1 MNDTQVFNNL
11 FNGGSFT
18 LPYLLKFTCDNLE
31 SILLVNDN
39 KDFEYNGE
47 TYKASSFDYTPP
59 DNQGS
64 GATLTISG
72 AENNL
77 IPFIENADETYRLD
91 VIGVISA
98 NGEVQKIKQYS
109 HMLGT
114 VSYTDSM
121 EITFELGTDDRLNM
135 TFPPYKFDT
144 DMNRGNA

>member
-47 TYKASSFDYTPP
+47 TYNASSFDYTPP

-121 EITFELGTDDRLNM
+121 EITFELGSDDRLNM